1 MADVRGPIS
10 IVLFHYPFC
19 LKDGS
24 EQWHRGKL
32 VIKLKYQNSI
42 RTLTLPANSRHTNP
56 IQNLWRKVTLETFDN
71 QTKFDRLSHGRL
83 EPKSHPRP
91 LRQAVLSI
99 QTPCRKSTMSIGG
112 PKIYHGQGRNIDR

>member
-1 MADVRGPIS
+1 MAEVRGPIS
-10 IVLFHYPFC
+10 IVLFQYPFC
-19 LKDGS
+19 LKDDS

-42 RTLTLPANSRHTNP
+42 RTLTLPAHSQHTNP

-71 QTKFDRLSHGRL
+71 QMQVDRVAHCRL

-91 LRQAVLSI
+91 PRQAVLSI
-99 QTPCRKSTMSIGG
+99 QTRC
-112 PKIYHGQGRNIDR
+112 